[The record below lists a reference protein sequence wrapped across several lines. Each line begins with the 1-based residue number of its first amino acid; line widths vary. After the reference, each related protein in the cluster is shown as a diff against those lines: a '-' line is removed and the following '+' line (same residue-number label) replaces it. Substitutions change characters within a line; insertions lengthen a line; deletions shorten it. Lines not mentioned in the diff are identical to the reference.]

1 MELKRG
7 NAVTLKIDDFEPSIR
22 NTFASYRFASM
33 AVFGIEVND
42 NPYGMIFFIDAE
54 DGSWPSEE
62 VEAMRIATNIIGSA
76 IGLSAET

>member
-1 MELKRG
+1 
-7 NAVTLKIDDFEPSIR
+7 
-22 NTFASYRFASM
+22 M

-54 DGSWPSEE
+54 DRSWPSEE